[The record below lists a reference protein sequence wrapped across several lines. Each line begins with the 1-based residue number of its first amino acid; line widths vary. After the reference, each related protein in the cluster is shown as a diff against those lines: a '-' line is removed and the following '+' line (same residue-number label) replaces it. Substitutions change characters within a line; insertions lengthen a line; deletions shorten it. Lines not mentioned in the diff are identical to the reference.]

1 MAYQGFPKGIPCDH
15 PDLLVGPWNQKVDS
29 SFEIEHPMLQYP
41 IDSFN
46 VPLSPPNS
54 DHLSPNQTLYAY
66 PPDQQMSILPYGFPT
81 QHYDSPLT
89 NPPTPPYDSSSASS
103 ATTCDT
109 FIPSSVASPES
120 IILLTPEQHY
130 RDIPVAIQ
138 SPFSHDPVHGSH
150 EEASCIAMESVQGFP
165 DLDDHLDEREPVYPP
180 YLHEPEELV
189 PASSDVSKAIEQDRY
204 PHHPYPPEHAPE
216 IPEIE
221 YDEQVDDDY
230 EPPASGTRRQP
241 RRHRAPPSPTNTRR
255 KISKPNP
262 KRRRQTTT
270 PSKRSKTSGS
280 DPSTTAAYP
289 CPLAPYGCPQSFG
302 AKNEWKRHAYTKHF
316 SLSYWRC
323 DQCPSSPSRRPNDF
337 NRKDLF
343 VQHVR
348 RMHPPVPDE
357 GSSAPTTGGRK
368 KAKARGRGA
377 RAQNNRLNN
386 TSSNNTDHH
395 PSVEAAL
402 NATAQRCHIV
412 SREAPQRCACV
423 FCEDMF
429 QGEGCLEA
437 RMEHVGRH
445 LEERKKGGL
454 GAGEVTEWKED
465 GALEEWLVR
474 NEMVVRKRGAV
485 VLA

>member
-1 MAYQGFPKGIPCDH
+1 MAYQGFPKGIPYDH

-29 SFEIEHPMLQYP
+29 SFEIQHPMLQYP

-46 VPLSPPNS
+46 VPLSPSNS
-54 DHLSPNQTLYAY
+54 DHLSPNQNLYAY
-66 PPDQQMSILPYGFPT
+66 PPDQQMTFLPYGSPP
-81 QHYDSPLT
+81 QHYDSPYT

-103 ATTCDT
+103 ATICDT

-130 RDIPVAIQ
+130 RDIPVAVQ
-138 SPFSHDPVHGSH
+138 SPFTHDPVYGSH
-150 EEASCIAMESVQGFP
+150 QEAPCVAMESVQGFP
-165 DLDDHLDEREPVYPP
+165 DPDDHLDERDNTYSPYPQDP
-180 YLHEPEELV
+180 QELV
-189 PASSDVSKAIEQDRY
+189 PASSDVPEAIEQDHY

-216 IPEIE
+216 IE
-221 YDEQVDDDY
+221 YDEHIDDDDY
-230 EPPASGTRRQP
+230 ESPIAITRRQP
-241 RRHRAPPSPTNTRR
+241 KRHRAPPSPTNTRR
-255 KISKPNP
+255 KITKPNP
-262 KRRRQTTT
+262 KRRRTTT
-270 PSKRSKTSGS
+270 TTSKRSKTSTS
-280 DPSTTAAYP
+280 DPPTTAAYP

-348 RMHPPVPDE
+348 RMHPPAELEAAP
-357 GSSAPTTGGRK
+357 APTKGGRK
-368 KAKARGRGA
+368 EAKGRGRGP

-386 TSSNNTDHH
+386 TDHH
-395 PSVEAAL
+395 PSAEAAL
-402 NATAQRCHIV
+402 NATALRCHIV

-423 FCEDMF
+423 FCEDTF
-429 QGEGCLEA
+429 EGEGCLEA

-454 GAGEVTEWKED
+454 QAMDVRDWKGDAE
-465 GALEEWLVR
+465 LEEWLVR
-474 NEMVVRKRGAV
+474 NEMVVRKRGGV
-485 VLA
+485 PVLA